1 MNILRRELRA
11 GLRLLLIWGLIIGGY
26 NAMMMGIYRG
36 FDFSPERVAE
46 LIALYPEAMARAFGV
61 DRLNLAEPVGFYAM
75 GVYLMVVLFGG
86 IFAALLGSGILAKEE
101 EERTVEF
108 LLAKPVS
115 RVSMLWQKA
124 VALVISLAALNAG
137 VTACTFAAFAVFVP
151 GGYPV
156 DVLLRL
162 AVAPFFAHLAFAS
175 IGFLSALFFTKR
187 RTVYAVGTGVTMG
200 TYFVGLMSLMSEKL
214 APLRWIAPTRY
225 VEAVEIVADGS
236 LHPSHLAVL
245 TAVSVLAFGVTFA
258 LYRRRDITV

>member
-1 MNILRRELRA
+1 
-11 GLRLLLIWGLIIGGY
+11 LIIGAY
-26 NAMMMGIYRG
+26 SIMMMGIYQG
-36 FDFSPERVAE
+36 FDFSPERIAE
-46 LIALYPEAMARAFGV
+46 LIALYPEAMAKAFGA

-101 EERTVEF
+101 EEKTVEF

-115 RVSMLWQKA
+115 RISMLWQKA
-124 VALVISLAALNAG
+124 VALVISLAALNIG
-137 VTACTFAAFAVFVP
+137 VAACTFLAFAVFVK

-156 DVLLRL
+156 AALLRL

-187 RTVYAVGTGVTMG
+187 RTVYAVSTGVTMG
-200 TYFVGLMSLMSEKL
+200 TYFIGLMSLMSDKL

-225 VEAVEIVADGS
+225 VEAVDIVADGS
-236 LHPSHLAVL
+236 LHPAHLAIL
-245 TAVSVLAFGVTFA
+245 TAVSILALGATFV